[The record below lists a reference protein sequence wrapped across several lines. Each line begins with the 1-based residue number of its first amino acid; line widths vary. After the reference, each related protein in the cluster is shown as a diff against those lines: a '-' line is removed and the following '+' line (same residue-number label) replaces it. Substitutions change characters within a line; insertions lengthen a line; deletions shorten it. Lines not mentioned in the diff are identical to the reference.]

1 MKNFLE
7 RHNIVHFF
15 GMLFFTVLIM
25 CIQTECAGAA
35 DQNADRIAKRNTL
48 SGGIFEEDA
57 AGIRYRKADQTYAER
72 GWARIEGNIY
82 YFDAKGYA
90 KTGAFRWKKNSYRAD
105 TDGKLYV
112 RKLYKA
118 GSKTYY
124 YGASGAM
131 VKKAWKT
138 IKGAAYYFKPN
149 GVMAR
154 NRWVGNYY
162 VDSAGARKKDCWVDG
177 HYLDSTGL
185 CVDKLTKKQIKKAG
199 TKEERESRKRL
210 IIIGASRVVQMA
222 RAVTGDE
229 RVIYFAKYG
238 RGYYW
243 FMKSAYK
250 PLRRYLKVYPYSTVV
265 IQLGNNDISETN
277 VEGNFTKY
285 AAVYKQLIS
294 DYPGVSFYFMDAL
307 PGKRG
312 SLKNELRVQFNQKLK
327 GEFPTQYIGGYDY
340 MMRSGYNY
348 RSETNTAHYDDATYR
363 KIYKYILKKTGW
375 KG

>member
-1 MKNFLE
+1 MAINKGSRKFPLPNHTVFLYDVSCLE
-7 RHNIVHFF
+7 KHNIVHFF

-35 DQNADRIAKRNTL
+35 DQNAVRIAKDNTL

-105 TDGKLYV
+105 SDGKLYV

-154 NRWVGNYY
+154 NRWVGKPL
-162 VDSAGARKKDCWVDG
+162 GRQ
-177 HYLDSTGL
+177 LL
-185 CVDKLTKKQIKKAG
+185 CRFHRG
-199 TKEERESRKRL
+199 TQKRL
-210 IIIGASRVVQMA
+210 
-222 RAVTGDE
+222 
-229 RVIYFAKYG
+229 
-238 RGYYW
+238 
-243 FMKSAYK
+243 
-250 PLRRYLKVYPYSTVV
+250 
-265 IQLGNNDISETN
+265 LGWRT
-277 VEGNFTKY
+277 
-285 AAVYKQLIS
+285 
-294 DYPGVSFYFMDAL
+294 L
-307 PGKRG
+307 PGSHRTV
-312 SLKNELRVQFNQKLK
+312 R
-327 GEFPTQYIGGYDY
+327 
-340 MMRSGYNY
+340 
-348 RSETNTAHYDDATYR
+348 
-363 KIYKYILKKTGW
+363 
-375 KG
+375 